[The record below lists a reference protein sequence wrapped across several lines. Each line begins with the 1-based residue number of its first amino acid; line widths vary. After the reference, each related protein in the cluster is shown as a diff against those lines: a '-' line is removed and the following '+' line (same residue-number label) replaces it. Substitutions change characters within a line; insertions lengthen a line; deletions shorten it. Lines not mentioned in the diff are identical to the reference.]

1 MIRHKKVLFF
11 KLKGLDRY
19 EKKKESISKQ
29 ITKDFKDL

>member
-1 MIRHKKVLFF
+1 MAFHYPYLTK
-11 KLKGLDRY
+11 KGLDRY